1 VTIRLQG
8 IEDEGLIN
16 KGDVLCTREN
26 LVPISELFECEI
38 DLTSLLDHKPIVTK
52 GFSCVMHLHT
62 GAFEVEINDIV
73 SVTEVDSAGH

>member
-1 VTIRLQG
+1 LQIINGKNESVRYAKPGENVTIRLQG

-38 DLTSLLDHKPIVTK
+38 DVLQLLEYKPILSK
-52 GFSCVMHLHT
+52 GY
-62 GAFEVEINDIV
+62 
-73 SVTEVDSAGH
+73 